1 MDIVGLVPVG
11 GLANR
16 LQPIPGSK
24 ALLPIG
30 YRKMPDGSLR
40 PKPVSMYLLEKY
52 RKAGASKS
60 FFILRKEKWDIPAY
74 YGTGS
79 DPDID
84 MDLAYLI
91 IEIPYGTPYSLD
103 QAYPFVKND
112 LVLLGFPDIM
122 IGPDDLYSQ
131 LVEKLQDS
139 SADAVVGLY
148 SVKDETQARGTDMV
162 EIDSKGLVTNIYIK
176 PQSTQLAYAWVNAA
190 WKPTFTEFMHNYLQ
204 EDLSKRNAG
213 SEMPEIYVG
222 HVVQAAVQ
230 AGLKVQTIH
239 FGGYSFQDIGTPEG
253 WAKAYEQFSTRTIQ
267 P

>member
-1 MDIVGLVPVG
+1 MNIVGLVPVG

-24 ALLPIG
+24 ALLPVG

-52 RKAGASKS
+52 RKAGATQS
-60 FFILRKEKWDIPAY
+60 FLILRKGKWDIPAY

-112 LVLLGFPDIM
+112 VVLLGFPDIM
-122 IGPDDLYSQ
+122 IGPEDLYGQ
-131 LVEKLQDS
+131 LLETLEETQ
-139 SADAVVGLY
+139 ADLVVGLY
-148 SVKDETQARGTDMV
+148 KVESETQARGTDMV
-162 EIDSKGLVTNIYIK
+162 ETDHEGRITHIFIK
-176 PQSTQLAYAWVNAA
+176 PETTSLTHAWVNAA
-190 WKPTFTEFMHNYLQ
+190 WTPAFTAFMHEYLQ
-204 EDLSKRNAG
+204 KDIRNRNDNPDL
-213 SEMPEIYVG
+213 PEIYVG
-222 HVVQAAVQ
+222 HVVQAAVE
-230 AGLKVQTIH
+230 AGLKVQTRR
-239 FGGYSFQDIGTPEG
+239 FDGFDFLDIGTPDG
-253 WAKAYEQFSTRTIQ
+253 WTKAYKEHSMQTL
-267 P
+267 